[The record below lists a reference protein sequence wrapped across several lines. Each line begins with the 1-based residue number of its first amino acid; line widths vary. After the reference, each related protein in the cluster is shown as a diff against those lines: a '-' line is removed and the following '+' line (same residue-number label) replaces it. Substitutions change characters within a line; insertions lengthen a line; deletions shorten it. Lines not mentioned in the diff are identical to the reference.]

1 MFQEVR
7 NGLPVAEDSVDHF
20 ATEFGGKNV
29 KVTIPVNSVDGFTGS
44 PLDPDQVKEGM
55 KTEVEQLERLKVGSC
70 LVEKEGRQLAKEK
83 RVTVPTS
90 RWVLTQKTATIARCR
105 IVVRDFATGGSSA
118 LESMLQRHL

>member
-1 MFQEVR
+1 MEYLLFQEVR

-20 ATEFGGKNV
+20 ATEFGGNNV

-70 LVEKEGRQLAKEK
+70 L
-83 RVTVPTS
+83 
-90 RWVLTQKTATIARCR
+90 
-105 IVVRDFATGGSSA
+105 
-118 LESMLQRHL
+118 